1 MHDHAFLLNLAEAI
15 AAGLAGGLLARL
27 LRLPVIVGY
36 LVAGVAIGPYT
47 PGIFADVKTVTPVA
61 NLGVILLMFAV
72 GVQFSLHELN
82 AVRRIAL
89 MGGGIQIIGT
99 ILIGLLIG
107 LSFGWG
113 VYGGLF
119 LGCAIS
125 LSSTAVMMRILE
137 ERGEI
142 GTGHGAVMLGIGVV
156 QDLTLVLMVALLP
169 ALAEVGKAGSSAA
182 GQVGFAL
189 LRAGAFIAAT
199 ILLAMRGVP
208 ALLDLVACL
217 RSRELFLL
225 AVVSVCMAAAVIA
238 ELAGLGLALGAF
250 LAGLVISESDY
261 AHEVFSQVRPLRDV
275 FACLFFVSVGML
287 LNPNFL
293 VQNWEVVLAVVMAI
307 VVGKALL
314 TAIAVYL
321 LGSHGRTAIL
331 AGLGLAQI
339 GEFSFVLATLG
350 SANNLIDPQIANVI
364 LSSAL
369 VTILLA
375 PFLFQAAGPIYNR
388 LNRLPAISRILN
400 REAAGQFVGIDDE
413 EYGARVLVIGFGRVG
428 RYVSDALRAKD
439 VPHLVVDYDADAV
452 RRARDAGVPVLYG
465 DASSATVLEH
475 AQPQDAQLAVVAL
488 PDAGLSEMAVRE
500 LKQLA
505 PKLPVVVRVHRG
517 IHIPRLRNAGADAVI
532 HAEFEAGTEMI
543 RQGLD
548 RLGFPDGEVDRYIDE
563 MRQHKYREE

>member
-36 LVAGVAIGPYT
+36 LVAGVVIGPYT
-47 PGIFADVKTVTPVA
+47 PGIFADVKTVSPVA
-61 NLGVILLMFAV
+61 NLGVVLLMFAV

-82 AVRRIAL
+82 AVRRTAL
-89 MGGGIQIIGT
+89 VGGGVQIVGT
-99 ILIGLLIG
+99 VLLGLLLG
-107 LSFGWG
+107 VSFGWG
-113 VYGGLF
+113 PYAGLF

-169 ALAEVGKAGSSAA
+169 ALAEIGKEGGAA
-182 GQVGFAL
+182 VGQVGLAL
-189 LRAGAFIAAT
+189 LRAGGFIAAT
-199 ILLAMRGVP
+199 LLLATRVVP
-208 ALLDLVACL
+208 ALLDYVARL
-217 RSRELFLL
+217 GSRELFLL
-225 AVVSVCMAAAVIA
+225 AVVVICMSAAVAA
-238 ELAGLGLALGAF
+238 EVAGLGLALGAF

-287 LNPNFL
+287 LDPAFL
-293 VQNWEVVLAVVMAI
+293 AQNWEVVLAVVAAI
-307 VVGKALL
+307 ILGKALL
-314 TAIAVYL
+314 IILPVYL

-331 AGLGLAQI
+331 AALGLAQI
-339 GEFSFVLATLG
+339 GEFSFVLATMG
-350 SANNLIDPQIANVI
+350 TTNGLIDPQVANVI

-375 PFLFQAAGPIYNR
+375 PFLFQAAGPLYDR
-388 LNRLPAISRILN
+388 LNRIPSLSRVLN
-400 REAAGQFVGIDDE
+400 REAMGQIVGSDSTE
-413 EYGARVLVIGFGRVG
+413 EAARVIVIGYGRVG
-428 RYVSDALRAKD
+428 RYVSDALRTKA
-439 VPHLVVDYDADAV
+439 VPHLVVEYDADAV
-452 RRARDAGVPVLYG
+452 RRAREAGMPVVYG
-465 DASSATVLEH
+465 DASSSTVLEQ
-475 AQPQDAQLAVVAL
+475 ARPRESQLAVIAL
-488 PDAGLSEMAVRE
+488 PDAALTEMAVRG
-500 LKQLA
+500 LKRIA
-505 PKLPVVVRVHRG
+505 PTLPVVARVHRG
-517 IHIPRLRNAGADAVI
+517 IHIPSLRRAGADAVI

-548 RLGFPDGEVDRYIDE
+548 RLGFPDEEVDRYIE
-563 MRQHKYREE
+563 EVRQHKYREE